1 MKDSYIEKLESLLIG
16 VENFRFDVA
25 DVADVADVDEW
36 KELTTNILKGAIAR
50 DTNEREADKLVNSIW
65 SKLEGH
71 YSPLYAEVEENEKH
85 EL

>member
-16 VENFRFDVA
+16 VENFRFDDA
-25 DVADVADVDEW
+25 DVAEW
-36 KELTTNILKGAIAR
+36 KELTTNILIGAIAR
-50 DTNEREADKLVNSIW
+50 YKANQEADKLANSIW

-71 YSPLYAEVEENEKH
+71 YNTSYAEVEKEESQY

>member
-16 VENFRFDVA
+16 VENFRFDDA
-25 DVADVADVDEW
+25 DVADVAEW
-36 KELTTNILKGAIAR
+36 KELTTHVLKGAIAR
-50 DTNEREADKLVNSIW
+50 EKANQEADKLAISIL

>member
-16 VENFRFDVA
+16 VENFRFDDA
-25 DVADVADVDEW
+25 DVADVAEW

-50 DTNEREADKLVNSIW
+50 EKANQEADKLANSIW